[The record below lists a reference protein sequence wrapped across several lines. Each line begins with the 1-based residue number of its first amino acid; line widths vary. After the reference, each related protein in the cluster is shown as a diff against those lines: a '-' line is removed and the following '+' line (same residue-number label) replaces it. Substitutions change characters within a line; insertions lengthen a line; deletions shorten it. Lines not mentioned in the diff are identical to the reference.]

1 MQRTSS
7 GTPVW
12 IDGSGP
18 PVILI
23 HGVMMDHRMWEPQ
36 VRALRDAYTVIR
48 YDMLGHGQAPDAEG
62 ERTLDE
68 FVAQAREVIGE
79 CCSSQRP
86 VLGGFSMG
94 GLVTQT
100 FAARHWSD
108 LRAVMLFNTVFE
120 RAATQR
126 DAVAHRL
133 GLMEQG
139 GVENVVEPAMQ
150 RWFNAKEKRERRAEI
165 DEVIGWMRDDEFTP
179 KIKAYRVFVNS
190 DSPCAEMLGLVQCPA
205 LVMTGDG
212 DVGSTAQMSERM
224 AAVLPAAELHIQ
236 DNQQHMMP
244 FLDADRV
251 NVKMRKF
258 LDGLPD

>member
-1 MQRTSS
+1 MQRTSN

-18 PVILI
+18 PVVLI

-48 YDMLGHGQAPDAEG
+48 YDMLGHGQAPDAQG
-62 ERTLDE
+62 DRTLDE
-68 FVAQAREVIGE
+68 FVAQAREVIAE
-79 CCSSQRP
+79 CCPSQRP

-100 FAARHWSD
+100 VAASHWTE
-108 LRAVMLFNTVFE
+108 LKAVLLLNTVFE
-120 RAATQR
+120 RSEAQS
-126 DAVAHRL
+126 DAVAYRL

-139 GVENVVEPAMQ
+139 GVESVVEPAMQ
-150 RWFNAKEKRERRAEI
+150 RWFNEQEKKHRSAEI
-165 DEVIGWMRDDEFTP
+165 DEIIGWMRDDDFAP

-190 DSPCAEMLGLVQCPA
+190 DSPSAQALRKVQCPA

-212 DVGSTAQMSERM
+212 DVGSTAQMSRRM
-224 AAVLPAAELHIQ
+224 AEELPHAELHIQ

-251 NVKMRKF
+251 NPILREF
-258 LDGLPD
+258 LDRFNA

>member
-1 MQRTSS
+1 MQRTSN

-12 IDGSGP
+12 SDGSGP
-18 PVILI
+18 PVVLV
-23 HGVMMDHRMWEPQ
+23 HGVMMDHRMWAPQ
-36 VRALRDAYTVIR
+36 VRALSDAYTVIR

-62 ERTLDE
+62 DRTLDE
-68 FVAQAREVIGE
+68 FVAQAREVIAEFCPG
-79 CCSSQRP
+79 QRP

-100 FAARHWSD
+100 FAARHWRD
-108 LRAVMLFNTVFE
+108 LRAMMLLNTVFD
-120 RAATQR
+120 RSDAQR

-139 GVENVVEPAMQ
+139 GVESVVEPAMQ
-150 RWFNAKEKRERRAEI
+150 RWFNDKEKRERSVEV
-165 DEVIGWMRDDEFTP
+165 DEVIGWMRDDDFAP

-190 DSPCAEMLGLVQCPA
+190 DSPNAEALRAVQCPA

-212 DVGSTAQMSERM
+212 DVGSTAQMSKKM
-224 AAVLPAAELHIQ
+224 ATVLPAAELHIQ

-251 NVKMRKF
+251 NERMRKF
-258 LDGLPD
+258 LDGLPS